1 MTREKY
7 KILKEEYDILQDEK
21 AEMEAKYHTLVYEEW
36 SSYLQ
41 EFGLPENCG
50 LWGA

>member
-1 MTREKY
+1 MTKEEY

-21 AEMEAKYHTLVYEEW
+21 AELEVEYHTKVAEEW
-36 SSYLQ
+36 FSYCR

-50 LWGA
+50 LYEA